1 MNQKFKTTISLNI
14 EENVN
19 GTYEVYISE
28 KGLSGNFLSKV
39 TSKEIGE
46 NVTKRIETLRDSYF
60 TKLNVNGKTIILT
73 QDVIQ
78 ELHHQEYIKKGKL
91 MVKSLDSTGIF
102 NKMTD
107 DEFAMV
113 ADEFE
118 YMLNTTS
125 DNISEMMEAAVQKIT
140 QRVENY
146 CNHVDEKDTKDIQK
160 NMESRKL
167 IVNGQSIILSSE
179 VINELHRQERIE
191 EGKYMMEIFSSTD
204 TFGKMTD
211 DDFEEIV
218 LSFEEMLNTD
228 TNELMAEA
236 VKNISEQVEKR
247 YRQQQEKI
255 DVQKNLLKQRRTEIA
270 NFFERPSGLFFYLFF
285 YLSYL
290 N

>member
-1 MNQKFKTTISLNI
+1 MFRKLLIKGETIVLSDEVLN
-14 EENVN
+14 
-19 GTYEVYISE
+19 
-28 KGLSGNFLSKV
+28 K
-39 TSKEIGE
+39 
-46 NVTKRIETLRDSYF
+46 LR
-60 TKLNVNGKTIILT
+60 
-73 QDVIQ
+73 
-78 ELHHQEYIKKGKL
+78 HQEYIEKGKRI
-91 MVKSLDSTGIF
+91 VKTFGSRNIY

-140 QRVENY
+140 QRVEGR
-146 CNHVDEKDTKDIQK
+146 CNQVREKNAK
-160 NMESRKL
+160 EL
-167 IVNGQSIILSSE
+167 LVNGKTIVLSNE
-179 VINELHRQERIE
+179 VINELHHQERIE
-191 EGKYMMEIFSSTD
+191 EGKYMMGIFSSTD

-236 VKNISEQVEKR
+236 VQNISEQVEKR

-255 DVQKNLLKQRRTEIA
+255 NVQKELLKQC
-270 NFFERPSGLFFYLFF
+270 
-285 YLSYL
+285 
-290 N
+290 

>member
-1 MNQKFKTTISLNI
+1 MFRKLLIKGETIVLSEDVMN
-14 EENVN
+14 E
-19 GTYEVYISE
+19 
-28 KGLSGNFLSKV
+28 
-39 TSKEIGE
+39 
-46 NVTKRIETLRDSYF
+46 LR
-60 TKLNVNGKTIILT
+60 
-73 QDVIQ
+73 
-78 ELHHQEYIKKGKL
+78 HQEYIEKGKRI
-91 MVKSLDSTGIF
+91 VKTFGSRNIY

-167 IVNGQSIILSSE
+167 IVNGQTIILSSE
-179 VINELHRQERIE
+179 IINELHRQERIE

-211 DDFEEIV
+211 DNFEEIV
-218 LSFEEMLNTD
+218 LYFEEMLNAD

-236 VKNISEQVEKR
+236 VQNVSEQVEKR
-247 YRQQQEKI
+247 YRYKTKI
-255 DVQKNLLKQRRTEIA
+255 DVQKKLLKQRRTD
-270 NFFERPSGLFFYLFF
+270 NY
-285 YLSYL
+285 
-290 N
+290 

>member
-1 MNQKFKTTISLNI
+1 
-14 EENVN
+14 
-19 GTYEVYISE
+19 
-28 KGLSGNFLSKV
+28 
-39 TSKEIGE
+39 
-46 NVTKRIETLRDSYF
+46 
-60 TKLNVNGKTIILT
+60 
-73 QDVIQ
+73 
-78 ELHHQEYIKKGKL
+78 
-91 MVKSLDSTGIF
+91 
-102 NKMTD
+102 MTD

-211 DDFEEIV
+211 DNFEEIV
-218 LSFEEMLNTD
+218 LYFEEMLNAD

-236 VKNISEQVEKR
+236 VKNVSEQVEKR
-247 YRQQQEKI
+247 YRYKTKI
-255 DVQKNLLKQRRTEIA
+255 DVQKKLLKQRRTD
-270 NFFERPSGLFFYLFF
+270 NY
-285 YLSYL
+285 
-290 N
+290 

>member
-1 MNQKFKTTISLNI
+1 MFRKLLIKGETIVLSEDVMN
-14 EENVN
+14 E
-19 GTYEVYISE
+19 
-28 KGLSGNFLSKV
+28 
-39 TSKEIGE
+39 
-46 NVTKRIETLRDSYF
+46 LR
-60 TKLNVNGKTIILT
+60 
-73 QDVIQ
+73 
-78 ELHHQEYIKKGKL
+78 HQEYIEKGKRI
-91 MVKSLDSTGIF
+91 VKTFGSRNIY

-140 QRVENY
+140 QRVEGR
-146 CNHVDEKDTKDIQK
+146 CNQMREKNAK
-160 NMESRKL
+160 EL
-167 IVNGQSIILSSE
+167 LVNGKTIVLSNE

-236 VKNISEQVEKR
+236 VQNISEQVEKR

-255 DVQKNLLKQRRTEIA
+255 NVQKELLKQC
-270 NFFERPSGLFFYLFF
+270 
-285 YLSYL
+285 
-290 N
+290 

>member
-39 TSKEIGE
+39 TSEEIGE

-102 NKMTD
+102 DKMTD
-107 DEFAMV
+107 DEFAMA

-140 QRVENY
+140 QRAEGR
-146 CNHVDEKDTKDIQK
+146 CNQVKEKNAK
-160 NMESRKL
+160 EL
-167 IVNGQSIILSSE
+167 LVNEKTVVLSNE

-236 VKNISEQVEKR
+236 VQNISEQVEKR

-255 DVQKNLLKQRRTEIA
+255 NVQKELLKQCRTD
-270 NFFERPSGLFFYLFF
+270 NP
-285 YLSYL
+285 
-290 N
+290 

>member
-14 EENVN
+14 EENAN

-28 KGLSGNFLSKV
+28 KGFSGNFLSKV

-60 TKLNVNGKTIILT
+60 TKLNVNGQTIILT

-102 NKMTD
+102 DKMTD

-167 IVNGQSIILSSE
+167 IVNGQTIILSSE
-179 VINELHRQERIE
+179 IINELHRQERIE

-211 DDFEEIV
+211 DNFEEIV
-218 LSFEEMLNTD
+218 LYFEEMLNAD

-236 VKNISEQVEKR
+236 VQNVSEQVEKR
-247 YRQQQEKI
+247 YRYKTKI
-255 DVQKNLLKQRRTEIA
+255 DVQKKLLKQRRTD
-270 NFFERPSGLFFYLFF
+270 NYYFFLRDLRVSFFYFFF

>member
-1 MNQKFKTTISLNI
+1 MFRKLLIKGETIVLSEDVMN
-14 EENVN
+14 E
-19 GTYEVYISE
+19 
-28 KGLSGNFLSKV
+28 
-39 TSKEIGE
+39 
-46 NVTKRIETLRDSYF
+46 LR
-60 TKLNVNGKTIILT
+60 
-73 QDVIQ
+73 
-78 ELHHQEYIKKGKL
+78 HQEYIEKGKRI
-91 MVKSLDSTGIF
+91 VKTFGSRNIY

-140 QRVENY
+140 QRVEGR
-146 CNHVDEKDTKDIQK
+146 CNQVREKNAK
-160 NMESRKL
+160 EL
-167 IVNGQSIILSSE
+167 LVNGKTIVLSNE

-236 VKNISEQVEKR
+236 VQNISEQVEKR

-255 DVQKNLLKQRRTEIA
+255 NVQKELLKQCRTD
-270 NFFERPSGLFFYLFF
+270 NP
-285 YLSYL
+285 
-290 N
+290 

>member
-28 KGLSGNFLSKV
+28 KGFSGNFLSKV

-46 NVTKRIETLRDSYF
+46 NVTKRIEALRDSYF
-60 TKLNVNGKTIILT
+60 TKLNVNGQTIILT

-102 NKMTD
+102 DKMTD

-140 QRVENY
+140 QRVEGR
-146 CNHVDEKDTKDIQK
+146 CNQVKEKNAKELLV
-160 NMESRKL
+160 NRKT
-167 IVNGQSIILSSE
+167 VVLSNE

-191 EGKYMMEIFSSTD
+191 EGKYMMKIFSSTD

-236 VKNISEQVEKR
+236 VQNISEQVEKR
-247 YRQQQEKI
+247 YRKQQEKI
-255 DVQKNLLKQRRTEIA
+255 NVQKELLK
-270 NFFERPSGLFFYLFF
+270 
-285 YLSYL
+285 
-290 N
+290 

>member
-1 MNQKFKTTISLNI
+1 MFRKLLIKGETIVLSEDVMN
-14 EENVN
+14 E
-19 GTYEVYISE
+19 
-28 KGLSGNFLSKV
+28 
-39 TSKEIGE
+39 
-46 NVTKRIETLRDSYF
+46 LR
-60 TKLNVNGKTIILT
+60 
-73 QDVIQ
+73 
-78 ELHHQEYIKKGKL
+78 HQEYIEKGKRI
-91 MVKSLDSTGIF
+91 VKTFGSRNIY

-140 QRVENY
+140 QRVEGR
-146 CNHVDEKDTKDIQK
+146 CNQVREKNAK
-160 NMESRKL
+160 EL
-167 IVNGQSIILSSE
+167 LVNGKTIVLSNE

-236 VKNISEQVEKR
+236 VQNISEQVEKR

-255 DVQKNLLKQRRTEIA
+255 NVQKELLKQCRID
-270 NFFERPSGLFFYLFF
+270 NP
-285 YLSYL
+285 
-290 N
+290 

>member
-1 MNQKFKTTISLNI
+1 MFRKLLIKGETIVLSEDVMN
-14 EENVN
+14 E
-19 GTYEVYISE
+19 
-28 KGLSGNFLSKV
+28 
-39 TSKEIGE
+39 
-46 NVTKRIETLRDSYF
+46 LR
-60 TKLNVNGKTIILT
+60 
-73 QDVIQ
+73 
-78 ELHHQEYIKKGKL
+78 HQEYIEKGKQI
-91 MVKSLDSTGIF
+91 VKTFGSRNIY

-179 VINELHRQERIE
+179 VINELHRQERVE

-211 DDFEEIV
+211 DNFEEIV
-218 LSFEEMLNTD
+218 LYFEEMLNAD

-236 VKNISEQVEKR
+236 VQNVSEQVEKR
-247 YRQQQEKI
+247 YRYKTKI
-255 DVQKNLLKQRRTEIA
+255 DVQKNLLKQRRTD
-270 NFFERPSGLFFYLFF
+270 NR
-285 YLSYL
+285 
-290 N
+290 

>member
-1 MNQKFKTTISLNI
+1 MFRKLLIKGETIVLSEDVMN
-14 EENVN
+14 E
-19 GTYEVYISE
+19 
-28 KGLSGNFLSKV
+28 
-39 TSKEIGE
+39 
-46 NVTKRIETLRDSYF
+46 LR
-60 TKLNVNGKTIILT
+60 
-73 QDVIQ
+73 
-78 ELHHQEYIKKGKL
+78 HQEYIEKGKRI
-91 MVKSLDSTGIF
+91 VKTFGSRNIY

-140 QRVENY
+140 QRVEGR
-146 CNHVDEKDTKDIQK
+146 CNQVREKNAK
-160 NMESRKL
+160 EL
-167 IVNGQSIILSSE
+167 LVNGKTIVLSNE

-236 VKNISEQVEKR
+236 VQNISEQVEKR

-255 DVQKNLLKQRRTEIA
+255 NVQKELLKQCQTD
-270 NFFERPSGLFFYLFF
+270 NP
-285 YLSYL
+285 
-290 N
+290 

>member
-113 ADEFE
+113 TDEFE

-140 QRVENY
+140 QRVEGR
-146 CNHVDEKDTKDIQK
+146 CNQVREKNAK
-160 NMESRKL
+160 EL
-167 IVNGQSIILSSE
+167 LVNGKTIVLSNE

-236 VKNISEQVEKR
+236 VQNISEQVEKR

-255 DVQKNLLKQRRTEIA
+255 NVQKELLKQCRTD
-270 NFFERPSGLFFYLFF
+270 NP
-285 YLSYL
+285 
-290 N
+290 

>member
-14 EENVN
+14 EENAN

-28 KGLSGNFLSKV
+28 KGFSGNFLSKV

-60 TKLNVNGKTIILT
+60 TKLNVNGQTIILT

-102 NKMTD
+102 DKMTD

-140 QRVENY
+140 QRVEGR
-146 CNHVDEKDTKDIQK
+146 CNQVREKNAK
-160 NMESRKL
+160 EL
-167 IVNGQSIILSSE
+167 LVNGKTIVLSNE

-236 VKNISEQVEKR
+236 VQNISEQVEKR

-255 DVQKNLLKQRRTEIA
+255 NVQKELLKQCRTD
-270 NFFERPSGLFFYLFF
+270 NP
-285 YLSYL
+285 
-290 N
+290 